1 MALANAEVVERFVLH
16 QEGKGKHLRSDGET
30 LWSYRTPIAIWTS
43 LGLVSNVSWY
53 SVTTAIHQS
62 ILWDKCGWDF
72 YPWDDLENVPLE
84 EMAKAE
90 GVAVASKRTRPG
102 HLFFRIAGE
111 KCEYVYCSNH
121 RLVEHLDQR
130 RFLSGLEVSA
140 LLEYARRRGW
150 ERRRIGE
157 ALLSGDRAKLL
168 AALLLGE
175 KMRFDG
181 EKFRFLCPHCGA
193 ECDSIEVKTVDT
205 FFCHSFE
212 TSEEHIEVD
221 HWPEADP
228 VVLFVCPECGEELDG
243 KDIEKGVERW
253 LGRLRKSKRKYAKWL
268 SENILEENERARN
281 LLPLLRQEV
290 RPAPPRGQGL
300 LEGCPGCPGEA
311 GKTVL
316 RQAPLPVDHRE
327 AQAPRGAETPEN
339 PMGEGQSAHAGIPP
353 FGGTC
358 PTGASATCR

>member
-30 LWSYRTPIAIWTS
+30 LWSYRTPIARWTPI
-43 LGLVSNVSWY
+43 GLVCDVSWY
-53 SVTTAIHQS
+53 SMTTAIHQS
-62 ILWDKCGWDF
+62 LLWSRCRWDF
-72 YPWDDLENVPLE
+72 YPWDDLRGDVPLE

-90 GVAVASKRTRPG
+90 GVAVASKKAGPG
-102 HLFFRIAGE
+102 HLFFRIAGG

-130 RFLSGLEVSA
+130 RFLSELEASA
-140 LLEYARRRGW
+140 LLEYAKRRGW

-168 AALLLGE
+168 AALL
-175 KMRFDG
+175 
-181 EKFRFLCPHCGA
+181 
-193 ECDSIEVKTVDT
+193 
-205 FFCHSFE
+205 
-212 TSEEHIEVD
+212 
-221 HWPEADP
+221 
-228 VVLFVCPECGEELDG
+228 
-243 KDIEKGVERW
+243 
-253 LGRLRKSKRKYAKWL
+253 
-268 SENILEENERARN
+268 LEENERARN

-300 LEGCPGCPGEA
+300 LDGCPGCPGEA

-327 AQAPRGAETPEN
+327 AQAPHGVETPEN
-339 PMGEGQSAHAGIPP
+339 SMGEGQSAHAGIPP